1 MTIIENINKRFGSF
15 DYFDVI
21 YQSGGFYSKKDLRL
35 ASRYSPIMTWE
46 HECWGYRCLP
56 SVIDENTTILMQGYA
71 YEMDLYHMSFSY
83 NRVIAHIPI
92 CAEPAVFYPP
102 VALNSD
108 KPPVRDI
115 DFLVVGARDNLIYP
129 LRIRLG
135 QMVKN
140 GLIKNSYLHK
150 HPGYFVENRSVEQSE
165 SQVHDYAALLRR
177 AKIVVVD
184 SSRYR
189 YAINKYSEV
198 ALSGCLI
205 VGDIPFER
213 EEEFRRYVVQISMNM
228 TDGEILSIIEYW
240 IKNEHEREEK
250 AALGQKIVLNSYTWD
265 HNIDLSLQALIN
277 YRRGEFGIYHNYP
290 YTMKCVPIDNTFKDR
305 ETATKWCSE
314 GLIGMPL
321 RSLCECN
328 LTHMNYIND
337 EPDLDNWSGLGVDV
351 NSTNPRIYLI
361 PTSLITFCAS
371 YKFINAFASQVPTGS
386 ACNCEHADASW
397 RDSNICY
404 ISNTA
409 LTISRYLAYLYT
421 HNNKIYH

>member
-1 MTIIENINKRFGSF
+1 
-15 DYFDVI
+15 
-21 YQSGGFYSKKDLRL
+21 
-35 ASRYSPIMTWE
+35 
-46 HECWGYRCLP
+46 
-56 SVIDENTTILMQGYA
+56 
-71 YEMDLYHMSFSY
+71 
-83 NRVIAHIPI
+83 
-92 CAEPAVFYPP
+92 
-102 VALNSD
+102 
-108 KPPVRDI
+108 
-115 DFLVVGARDNLIYP
+115 
-129 LRIRLG
+129 
-135 QMVKN
+135 
-140 GLIKNSYLHK
+140 
-150 HPGYFVENRSVEQSE
+150 
-165 SQVHDYAALLRR
+165 
-177 AKIVVVD
+177 
-184 SSRYR
+184 
-189 YAINKYSEV
+189 
-198 ALSGCLI
+198 
-205 VGDIPFER
+205 
-213 EEEFRRYVVQISMNM
+213 
-228 TDGEILSIIEYW
+228 IIEYW